1 MALIGYAR
9 VSTAD
14 QDLAAQRA
22 ALAAAG
28 CALIVEETASG
39 ADAARP
45 ALARLLARIAP
56 GDTLVVVRLD
66 RLARSL
72 THLLAV
78 IARLRARSA
87 ALRSLGDPIDTSGP
101 SGVLVLQILGAVAE
115 FERALIRER
124 TRAGLAAARA
134 RGRAGGNPG
143 LLARDPRTLAA
154 LAEARA
160 RARLAR
166 ILAEAETWIGH
177 VRRLRPATP
186 WPELARVINAA
197 RPAGHAPLSGAALAR
212 RARLLARE
220 GLLDPA
226 LLRPAPARPSRRHSR
241 AAHAVELAAAY
252 LRGRPDATL
261 AELGTALLRL
271 KLRPPRGGEAWA
283 SSSLKG
289 LLDRARAL
297 GLITARAPADGRTRD
312 RCPG

>member
-28 CALIVEETASG
+28 CSLIVEETASG
-39 ADAARP
+39 ADAGRP

-78 IARLRARSA
+78 IARLRSRSA

-101 SGVLVLQILGAVAE
+101 SGLLVLQILGAVAE

-134 RGRAGGNPG
+134 RGRAGGHPG
-143 LLARDPRTLAA
+143 LRARDPRAIAA

-166 ILAEAETWIGH
+166 ILAEAEAWIGH

-186 WPELARVINAA
+186 WPELARVVNATA
-197 RPAGHAPLSGAALAR
+197 PPGQAPLSGAALAR

-226 LLRPAPARPSRRHSR
+226 LLRPAPTRPGRRHSLSAR
-241 AAHAVELAAAY
+241 AVELAAAY

-283 SSSLKG
+283 PSSLKG

-297 GLITARAPADGRTRD
+297 GLITAGAPADGRAQD
-312 RCPG
+312 GSPG

>member
-1 MALIGYAR
+1 MAMIGYAR
-9 VSTAD
+9 VSTTD
-14 QDLAAQRA
+14 QDLAAQRQ

-28 CALIVEETASG
+28 CGLIVEETASG

-45 ALARLLARIAP
+45 ALARLLARITP
-56 GDTLVVVRLD
+56 SDTLVVVRLD

-87 ALRSLGDPIDTSGP
+87 ALRSLGDPIDTTGP

-143 LLARDPRTLAA
+143 LRVRDPGAIAT

-166 ILAEAETWIGH
+166 ILAEAETWISH
-177 VRRLRPATP
+177 VRRLRPATS
-186 WPELARVINAA
+186 WLELARVVTAA
-197 RPAGHAPLSGAALAR
+197 GPSGRRPLSGAALAR

-226 LLRPAPARPSRRHSR
+226 LLRPAPARAPRRPGR

-261 AELGTALLRL
+261 AELGVALLRL
-271 KLRPPRGGEAWA
+271 KLRPPRGGSAWA
-283 SSSLKG
+283 PSSLKG
-289 LLDRARAL
+289 LLDRARDL
-297 GLITARAPADGRTRD
+297 GLITAGVRTDDPAQDESPR
-312 RCPG
+312 